1 MRWTHSFYQR
11 NPEDDNRSCYY
22 FSQRKALAILESVQ
36 EIKKDYYKVKVVA
49 IESDEDF
56 KVMTQSG
63 GCTHQYYIGEVFTL
77 RKHKDKRQYSSLS
90 KFWYDPRISNK
101 PYGENFEL
109 IEEQKNFD

>member
-36 EIKKDYYKVKVVA
+36 EIKKGYYKVKVVA

-56 KVMTQSG
+56 KVMAQSG

-77 RKHKDKRQYSSLS
+77 RKHKNKSQYSSFS
-90 KFWYDPRISNK
+90 KFWYDPRIPNK
-101 PYGENFEL
+101 PYGEKFEL
-109 IEEQKNFD
+109 IEE